1 MSDDRQD
8 FLERREAR
16 RRRMEQRSGQKPPV
30 NRPSKPAG
38 QPPKPRQ
45 PAPKADRKAS
55 DAPKAE
61 AESKAAQQANPTAQ
75 VGAGKK
81 ARPKEETIIPALPKP
96 PEVPKAQEPSPTGRV
111 VGRRTAARRQE
122 ELAAITAA
130 PAGPKPPLLT
140 RLIIWGTAAICGL
153 LILATLGEAWTVHRL
168 NQQIVAN
175 QQAANQLQQQ
185 NQQLSNSIQQ
195 LQQASTIEQEAR
207 KLGFIFPGD
216 QPVVIVTST
225 PPVTAPQPTTS
236 PSQGWWGFWPDWLKL
251 FLGG

>member
-1 MSDDRQD
+1 MSGDRQD

-16 RRRMEQRSGQKPPV
+16 RQRMQQRPGQKPST
-30 NRPSKPAG
+30 NRPAQPAG
-38 QPPKPRQ
+38 KTPKERQ
-45 PAPKADRKAS
+45 PAPKPEQKTGGAAQAGAAK
-55 DAPKAE
+55 KAE
-61 AESKAAQQANPTAQ
+61 RQ
-75 VGAGKK
+75 
-81 ARPKEETIIPALPKP
+81 ETTKREALPKTPADLEP
-96 PEVPKAQEPSPTGRV
+96 PAPAGGLA
-111 VGRRTAARRQE
+111 GRRTAARRQE
-122 ELAAITAA
+122 ELAAISAA
-130 PAGPKPPLLT
+130 PAGPKPSLLA

-168 NQQIVAN
+168 NQQIAAN

-185 NQQLSNSIQQ
+185 NQQLSSSIQQ

-225 PPVTAPQPTTS
+225 PPVTSSHPAAP
-236 PSQGWWGFWPDWLKL
+236 PSQNWWGFWPDWLKL